1 MNITDIP
8 QPTLQDDLK
17 NYWML
22 MRHLADADRSGDP
35 VAIWEALDELDLF
48 TLHAEPSPVR
58 KRAASL
64 VASRGFHA
72 ARGAAG

>member
-1 MNITDIP
+1 MSIAAIS

-17 NYWML
+17 NYWAL
-22 MRHLADADRSGDP
+22 LRDLADADRSGDP

-48 TLHAEPSPVR
+48 TLHAKPSPVR

-64 VASRGFHA
+64 VASRNFHA